1 MNHPPNEQRQLQL
14 LASAVDAARQTSFW
28 RRKLG
33 NGPIN
38 SLSDFERLPLV
49 EAREYRQQ
57 RFADLVTNPEEIDLI
72 PGPLLGQSPDHAPV
86 AEGVSQARLRVRILR
101 EALSPVVPKDVDE
114 PSAVIASTFDN
125 RYFGAE
131 MCAVFVRM
139 GIPAHLV
146 SDSGTDR
153 FGELVSKFEP
163 DIVALLSDRLDA
175 DDLPT
180 SVRSVVTVGAGTV
193 PKGIPFLDLY
203 VCNEFG
209 VLGSKSDGGEYNL
222 AHDAFYFETSSEGA
236 LVVTPYFSRVQPI
249 VRLDTGDTATF
260 DLSNQSAHPLSPIA
274 SSSCMDESRST
285 KNN

>member
-1 MNHPPNEQRQLQL
+1 MNHPLNERERLEL
-14 LASAVDAARQTSFW
+14 LVSAVDAARQTRFW

-38 SLSDFERLPLV
+38 SLSDFQRLPII

-57 RFADLVTNPEEIDLI
+57 RFADLVTNPEEIDWI
-72 PGPLLGQSPDHAPV
+72 PGPWLGQSPGRAPV
-86 AEGVSQARLRVRILR
+86 AEGASEARLRVRILR
-101 EALSPVVPKDVDE
+101 QALSQAVPGDVESPTAVV
-114 PSAVIASTFDN
+114 ATTFEN

-153 FGELVSKFEP
+153 FSELVSEFAP

-175 DDLPT
+175 VDLPT
-180 SVRSVVTVGAGTV
+180 SIRSVVTVGAESV

-209 VLGSKSDGGEYNL
+209 VLGSRSDRGEYKL
-222 AHDAFYFETSSEGA
+222 AHDAFYFETSPGDT
-236 LVVTPYFSRVQPI
+236 LVATPYFSRIQPI
-249 VRLDTGDTATF
+249 IRLNTGDIREF
-260 DLSNQSAHPLSPIA
+260 HKSPLP
-274 SSSCMDESRST
+274 
-285 KNN
+285 

>member
-1 MNHPPNEQRQLQL
+1 MIHPPPNERERLRL
-14 LASAVDAARQTSFW
+14 LASAVDAARQTGFW

-33 NGPIN
+33 SGPIN
-38 SLSDFERLPLV
+38 SLSDFQRLPIV
-49 EAREYRQQ
+49 KAREYRQQ
-57 RFADLVTNPEEIDLI
+57 KFADLVTNPEEIDWI
-72 PGPLLGQSPDHAPV
+72 PGPWLGQDPERAPV
-86 AEGVSQARLRVRILR
+86 AEGVSEARLRVRILR
-101 EALSPVVPKDVDE
+101 QALSPVVPDDIE
-114 PSAVIASTFDN
+114 SPTAVVASTFDN

-153 FGELVSKFEP
+153 FSELVSKFEP

-180 SVRSVVTVGAGTV
+180 SVLSVVTVGSGAI
-193 PKGIPFLDLY
+193 PKRIPFLDLY

-209 VLGSKSDGGEYNL
+209 VLGIRNDGGEYKL
-222 AHDAFYFETSSEGA
+222 AHDAFYFETSPEGT

-249 VRLDTGDTATF
+249 VRLDTGDKIRITSPT
-260 DLSNQSAHPLSPIA
+260 DL
-274 SSSCMDESRST
+274 
-285 KNN
+285 

>member
-1 MNHPPNEQRQLQL
+1 MNHPPNERERLEL
-14 LASAVDAARQTSFW
+14 LASAVDAARQTRFW

-33 NGPIN
+33 SGPIN
-38 SLSDFERLPLV
+38 SLSDFERLPIV
-49 EAREYRQQ
+49 EAREYRRQ
-57 RFADLVTNPEEIDLI
+57 RFADLVTNSEEIDWI
-72 PGPLLGQSPDHAPV
+72 PGPWLGQDPERAPV
-86 AEGVSQARLRVRILR
+86 AEGVYEARLRVRILR
-101 EALSPVVPKDVDE
+101 ETLSLVVPKDVDE

-153 FGELVSKFEP
+153 FSELVSEFEP
-163 DIVALLSDRLDA
+163 DIAALLSDWLDA
-175 DDLPT
+175 DDPPT

-209 VLGSKSDGGEYNL
+209 VLGSRSDGGEYKL

-249 VRLDTGDTATF
+249 VRLDTGDRIRINAPT
-260 DLSNQSAHPLSPIA
+260 DL
-274 SSSCMDESRST
+274 C
-285 KNN
+285 

>member
-1 MNHPPNEQRQLQL
+1 
-14 LASAVDAARQTSFW
+14 VDAARQTRFW

-33 NGPIN
+33 NRPIN
-38 SLSDFERLPLV
+38 SLSDFERLPIV
-49 EAREYRQQ
+49 MAREYRQQ
-57 RFADLVTNPEEIDLI
+57 RFADLVTRSEEIDWI
-72 PGPLLGQSPDHAPV
+72 PGPWLGQSPDQAPV
-86 AEGVSQARLRVRILR
+86 AEGVSEARLRVRILR

-114 PSAVIASTFDN
+114 PSAVIASMFDN

-146 SDSGTDR
+146 NDSGTDR
-153 FGELVSKFEP
+153 FSELVSRFEP

-180 SVRSVVTVGAGTV
+180 SVRSVVTVGARVV
-193 PKGIPFLDLY
+193 PKGIQSLNLY

-209 VLGSKSDGGEYNL
+209 VLGSRTDEGEYNL
-222 AHDAFYFETSSEGA
+222 ANDAFYFETSPEGT

-249 VRLDTGDTATF
+249 VRLDTGDRIRITTPTN
-260 DLSNQSAHPLSPIA
+260 L
-274 SSSCMDESRST
+274 
-285 KNN
+285 

>member
-1 MNHPPNEQRQLQL
+1 MNHPSNEQRRLEL
-14 LASAVDAARQTSFW
+14 LASAVDAARQTCFW

-33 NGPIN
+33 KGPIN
-38 SLSDFERLPLV
+38 SLSDFERLPIV
-49 EAREYRQQ
+49 QAREYRQQ
-57 RFADLVTNPEEIDLI
+57 RFADLVTNPGEIDWI
-72 PGPLLGQSPDHAPV
+72 PGPWLGQDSERAPV
-86 AEGVSQARLRVRILR
+86 AEGASEARLRVRILR

-114 PSAVIASTFDN
+114 TSAVIASTFDN

-131 MCAVFVRM
+131 MCAIFVRM

-153 FGELVSKFEP
+153 FSELLNKFEP

-180 SVRSVVTVGAGTV
+180 SVRSVVTVGARTV
-193 PKGIPFLDLY
+193 PKGIPSLNLY

-209 VLGSKSDGGEYNL
+209 VLGSRTDGGEYNL
-222 AHDAFYFETSSEGA
+222 AHYAFYFETSPEGT

-249 VRLDTGDTATF
+249 VRLDTGDRIRITTPT
-260 DLSNQSAHPLSPIA
+260 D
-274 SSSCMDESRST
+274 M
-285 KNN
+285 